1 MKTLLLLLL
10 NIYFLN
16 AQIVVVTNK
25 DSQIDTISKE
35 LVQYIYLAKV
45 DKIDGVR
52 VVPVL
57 SDDEKLHNQFCNTVL
72 NKSESQYNSYWARLV
87 FTGRKSISK
96 RLDWHD
102 VVKKLQE
109 VNTIAYINK
118 ENLTDEWKIIYEENQ

>member
-25 DSQIDTISKE
+25 DSKIDAISKE
-35 LVQYIYLAKV
+35 LVQYIYLAKI
-45 DKIDGVR
+45 DKIEEVR

-57 SDDEKLHNQFCNTVL
+57 SNDEKLHNQFCSTVL
-72 NKSESQYNSYWARLV
+72 NKSEFQYNSYWARLV
-87 FTGRKSISK
+87 FTGRKPISK
-96 RLDWHD
+96 RLDWQE

-109 VNTIAYINK
+109 INTIAYINK
-118 ENLTDEWKIIYEENQ
+118 ENLTDEWKIIYE